1 MNDSVRNWTIAS
13 RSAEAWVR
21 KQKKPRR
28 NLPKHKIIVLKLDGD
43 FEVFSLEVQPILI
56 RFFLY
61 FEEINSKIVFFC
73 LMSLCHIIAGL
84 RNILL
89 IK

>member
-61 FEEINSKIVFFC
+61 FEEIKSKIVF
-73 LMSLCHIIAGL
+73 SA
-84 RNILL
+84 
-89 IK
+89 

>member
-1 MNDSVRNWTIAS
+1 MNDSVRNWTTAS

-43 FEVFSLEVQPILI
+43 LKVFSLEVQPILI

-61 FEEINSKIVFFC
+61 FEEIKSKIVF
-73 LMSLCHIIAGL
+73 SA
-84 RNILL
+84 
-89 IK
+89 